1 MEAALQD
8 LVVSL
13 SSTALVL
20 RSQSQDLLQALH
32 STEKLPNQRIYDLAK
47 NALDLLSEVR
57 LALEPGQ
64 MILADH
70 FFGQSQHQS
79 CQ

>member
-13 SSTALVL
+13 SSTAQVL
-20 RSQSQDLLQALH
+20 RSQSEDLLQALH
-32 STEKLPNQRIYDLAK
+32 NTEKLPDQRVHDLAK
-47 NALDLLSEVR
+47 DALDLLSEVR

-70 FFGQSQHQS
+70 FFGK
-79 CQ
+79 